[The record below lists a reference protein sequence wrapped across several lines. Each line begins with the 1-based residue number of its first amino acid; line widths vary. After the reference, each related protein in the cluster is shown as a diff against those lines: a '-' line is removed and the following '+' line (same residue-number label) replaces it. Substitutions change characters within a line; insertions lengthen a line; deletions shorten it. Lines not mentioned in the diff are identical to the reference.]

1 MITWTTATVTV
12 YCCLLVDNNNNFQHA
27 APTHASL
34 SGSDVCIHWLDVSD
48 HIMSTVCLRVQVS
61 TWPGPSSTG
70 QSPLYQDVACRGQ
83 LDVRRYQL
91 TTYSERS
98 FVCAAAAA

>member
-1 MITWTTATVTV
+1 MPHQHMQV
-12 YCCLLVDNNNNFQHA
+12 YQGLMYAFI
-27 APTHASL
+27 
-34 SGSDVCIHWLDVSD
+34 GSTSQ
-48 HIMSTVCLRVQVS
+48 IMSTVCLRVQVS

-91 TTYSERS
+91 TTYNECF
-98 FVCAAAAA
+98 FVCAAAA